1 MFQKS
6 NVSSKLERCL
16 WNCLDGNEGMVS
28 GKCPNR
34 AESSS
39 MDNKTK
45 SLVLMNFFPDNPSL
59 ISACSNNSAP
69 LLSMLNTCH
78 SASANRWANYIAVD
92 FYKVFR
98 SCIFLVGYWSFN
110 LIFVILKPLFFIF
123 ILEEWWR
130 WCSSG
135 DWCGKWALGLWLWQ
149 HRILQGLCLWLES
162 CYIGMHFFLKTRQ
175 RLTGVLGWIFI
186 AWLKPNWYNARS
198 MIETWLVEIP

>member
-110 LIFVILKPLFFIF
+110 LIFVILKPLFFYFYFRGVMEVVLLWWLMWQMGTWFVVVTTSHIARF
-123 ILEEWWR
+123 VLVTWILLHW
-130 WCSSG
+130 
-135 DWCGKWALGLWLWQ
+135 DA
-149 HRILQGLCLWLES
+149 
-162 CYIGMHFFLKTRQ
+162 FF
-175 RLTGVLGWIFI
+175 F
-186 AWLKPNWYNARS
+186 
-198 MIETWLVEIP
+198 